1 MYGALCCPAGDPLH
15 DLLCLLIML
24 PSPPYD
30 ASRINLT
37 STGEVN
43 YWCQALNCTE
53 TRLRNAVLAVG
64 LLVADVQAY
73 LQR

>member
-1 MYGALCCPAGDPLH
+1 
-15 DLLCLLIML
+15 ML
-24 PSPPYD
+24 PSPPAD
-30 ASRINLT
+30 ATRINLT
-37 STGEVN
+37 STIEVN

-73 LQR
+73 LRR

>member
-1 MYGALCCPAGDPLH
+1 
-15 DLLCLLIML
+15 ML
-24 PSPPYD
+24 PSPPAD
-30 ASRINLT
+30 ATRVNLA

-43 YWCQALNCTE
+43 YWYHALNGPE

-64 LLVADVQAY
+64 PVVADVRAY

>member
-1 MYGALCCPAGDPLH
+1 
-15 DLLCLLIML
+15 ML
-24 PSPPYD
+24 PSPPAD

-37 STGEVN
+37 STIEVN